1 MGRFSLLAPVL
12 LAANGALGAK
22 WIGEVKKVDGVN
34 YQCKVSNYS
43 DNDLEL
49 STKLTSLQCYTDNSC
64 WPTNKDWEK
73 LNQTVDGT
81 LQVAV
86 PPGAVCHK
94 TFGNSSSVYDAAKC
108 ADTQANWGNEQWLYV
123 LRQHDTRKHS

>member
-1 MGRFSLLAPVL
+1 MVGRPALIFCPSFNMGRFSLLAPVL
-12 LAANGALGAK
+12 LAANGVVGAK

-34 YQCKVSNYS
+34 YQCK
-43 DNDLEL
+43 
-49 STKLTSLQCYTDNSC
+49 CYTDNSC

-73 LNQTVDGT
+73 LNKTTNGA

-94 TFGNSSSVYDAAKC
+94 NFGNSSSVYDAAKC
-108 ADTQANWGNEQWLYV
+108 ADTQANWANEQWL
-123 LRQHDTRKHS
+123 